1 MRSPRTFWKK
11 SVVLDAL
18 QQRDAVGLP
27 RHLGVGNLVAIV
39 GFLIEARDAV
49 SDQRLWW
56 PGLSPP
62 CRPTA

>member
-11 SVVLDAL
+11 AVCLDAL

-27 RHLGVGNLVAIV
+27 LHLRVGNLVAIV

-49 SDQRLWW
+49 S
-56 PGLSPP
+56 
-62 CRPTA
+62 